1 MVTFT
6 NNCSDKYLEKLYI
19 TKKMI
24 QGQKSEDTFTFKI
37 LLESTASSAEEIVL
51 EEYIGDYYL
60 TDSECNYYSY
70 NENGELTKKNE
81 KTVCGSTDE
90 NGEVSGVPVDYTVS
104 IEGLLPGTQFHVYEL
119 GLSTEIYKEPVYE
132 MSGAEENLRYRFS
145 WGIWGH

>member
-1 MVTFT
+1 MTLRLKNMKPDGDSNNSYYETEGDILNITSSKETVGNRPMVTFT

-70 NENGELTKKNE
+70 NENGELTKKMKRPFAE
-81 KTVCGSTDE
+81 AQMKTA
-90 NGEVSGVPVDYTVS
+90 
-104 IEGLLPGTQFHVYEL
+104 
-119 GLSTEIYKEPVYE
+119 K
-132 MSGAEENLRYRFS
+132 
-145 WGIWGH
+145 